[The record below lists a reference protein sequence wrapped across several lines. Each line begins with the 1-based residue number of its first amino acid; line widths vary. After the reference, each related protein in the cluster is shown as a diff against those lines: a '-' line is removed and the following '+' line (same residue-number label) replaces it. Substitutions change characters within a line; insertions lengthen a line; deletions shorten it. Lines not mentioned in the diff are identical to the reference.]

1 VREVL
6 EFDMLSHRKDEV
18 DRIMSDDK
26 FDSMEIINRERKQEI
41 MKRQSAHD
49 YVFCPECGTKVV
61 HENGCVTCPACG
73 WSLCG

>member
-26 FDSMEIINRERKQEI
+26 FDSMEI
-41 MKRQSAHD
+41 
-49 YVFCPECGTKVV
+49 
-61 HENGCVTCPACG
+61 
-73 WSLCG
+73 